1 MGVGGAASGSL
12 QPRTLGGSQSRKG
25 VGWVVSWQGRKGLDL
40 TGEHSEKCLAAASS
54 EAVSEV
60 KLAREA
66 VLYKGAPGTC

>member
-1 MGVGGAASGSL
+1 VQHLEACSPGLLEAARVERGWGG
-12 QPRTLGGSQSRKG
+12 
-25 VGWVVSWQGRKGLDL
+25 VVSWQGRKGLDL